1 MRPKGSSSGHGQCD
15 IQNRA
20 IYLRGEG
27 WTLQQ
32 IGDMIGVSRAYVHQL
47 LTTPTNFR
55 APTSDEGVGMGLPP
69 ILKTTLS
76 IGDSESSIRCG

>member
-1 MRPKGSSSGHGQCD
+1 MRPKGSSSGHGQRATY

-47 LTTPTNFR
+47 LTT
-55 APTSDEGVGMGLPP
+55 LPQ
-69 ILKTTLS
+69 TLERQQAMK
-76 IGDSESSIRCG
+76 ESL